1 MNRTTWGFGLL
12 LPNVESAVLE
22 RQRGRTERNTIIYAI
37 ATYTEYTHA
46 VYVSMV
52 LKELHAL
59 NWMRIIFSV
68 NLPSLSLSV
77 LYSVYETLYAH
88 INTDCAQANKFIRWK
103 SLITN
108 TARGEQKAKRKKQTL
123 NGPKMYRYTFAIHN
137 VKYTTHIARCT
148 VHTYIQYLQS
158 WSTDVQ
164 KNCTHVKYVI
174 SE

>member
-1 MNRTTWGFGLL
+1 MRFWSVVTKCRKCRFR
-12 LPNVESAVLE
+12 E
-22 RQRGRTERNTIIYAI
+22 TERKNRAKHNYLCNRYLHRIHTCCVCKHGTERIACIELNAHYFLGKFAI
-37 ATYTEYTHA
+37 
-46 VYVSMV
+46 
-52 LKELHAL
+52 
-59 NWMRIIFSV
+59 
-68 NLPSLSLSV
+68 SLSLSV